1 MYNNINNKLSQENWC
16 ISCSF
21 INRSNIIKIFIKKCA
36 YIENNVLIGDVKVPR
51 IPRIPFVITNIQ
63 NKIKTR
69 YDIGFIILQNL

>member
-21 INRSNIIKIFIKKCA
+21 INRSKIVKIFIKKCA
-36 YIENNVLIGDVKVPR
+36 YIKNNVFIGDVKAPR
-51 IPRIPFVITNIQ
+51 ISCVITNIQ
-63 NKIKTR
+63 NRIKAR